1 MLTALSMAQSYVV
14 ARREPGPQKAK
25 ETEEE
30 EAKGRR
36 GGVRKT
42 SRTSERNRESISGRG
57 PG

>member
-1 MLTALSMAQSYVV
+1 MLTALSMAQNYVV

-30 EAKGRR
+30 EAKDKT

-42 SRTSERNRESISGRG
+42 SRT
-57 PG
+57 